1 MCIPVCQVGEH
12 GLAALPGEPELTARV
27 AALNQDGSGSHRQPH
42 RRETDRHVAAKARL
56 RAQFRR
62 QRRAL
67 TEEAQRR
74 HAQAIAQHVLPR
86 IGASD
91 VVAVYM
97 AQDGEV
103 DLQGVIEGCWNRGIA
118 VALPVLQG
126 RTMFFAAHRQGAALR
141 ANRVGIRE
149 PASAEPLA
157 PTVILAPLVAFDDK
171 GHRLGM
177 GGGFYDRYF
186 AAHPEAHRFG
196 IAHDCQR
203 AASLPADEA
212 DIPLA
217 AVATE
222 TGWHTF
228 GAAPQS

>member
-1 MCIPVCQVGEH
+1 MCTPVCQVGEH

-42 RRETDRHVAAKARL
+42 RRETDHAAAKARL

-67 TEEAQRR
+67 TEDTQRR
-74 HAQAIAQHVLPR
+74 HAHAIAQHVLPR

-103 DLQGVIEGCWNRGIA
+103 DMQEVIEGCWNRGID

-126 RTMFFAAHRQGAALR
+126 RAMFFGALRRGAALQ

-149 PASAEPLA
+149 PVSAEPLA

-186 AAHPEAHRFG
+186 AAHLEAHRFG
-196 IAHDCQR
+196 IAHECQR
-203 AASLPADEA
+203 TASLPADEA

-222 TGWHTF
+222 TGWHSF